1 MTEQQSAFSLAGKT
15 IVLAGAS
22 RGIGHALANGLARAG
37 ASVTGFGRT
46 EKIEGASFRYLRC
59 DSNNEVEVTKLFDEI
74 ESRCNGI
81 DGYVHVAGMTTPT
94 RDALQSG
101 DAFAATINTNLTGAY
116 RCCRDVG
123 LRMIPRARGSIVTVT
138 SIGSVLGFPNNP
150 GYVAAKGGLRMMS
163 KALAL
168 DLGRHAIRVNCL
180 VPGYIHTDMTAASYA
195 DPAANA
201 ERAQRTMLGRWG
213 QVDDLVG
220 AAVFLLSDA
229 SCYITGSDLFVD
241 GGWSAKGL

>member
-1 MTEQQSAFSLAGKT
+1 
-15 IVLAGAS
+15 
-22 RGIGHALANGLARAG
+22 
-37 ASVTGFGRT
+37 
-46 EKIEGASFRYLRC
+46 
-59 DSNNEVEVTKLFDEI
+59 
-74 ESRCNGI
+74 
-81 DGYVHVAGMTTPT
+81 
-94 RDALQSG
+94 
-101 DAFAATINTNLTGAY
+101 
-116 RCCRDVG
+116 
-123 LRMIPRARGSIVTVT
+123 
-138 SIGSVLGFPNNP
+138 
-150 GYVAAKGGLRMMS
+150 MMS